1 MAGRGG
7 ALVLA
12 ILAVGGGASCS
23 GPPRPPVQGGEE
35 IVVPK
40 RSIDEVL
47 ANYRDSLMTLP
58 GVVGTAISLC
68 ERGERCIKVLLD
80 DASPETLSR
89 IPTRIEG
96 YRVVT
101 EVSGTIRPR

>member
-7 ALVLA
+7 AIVLA
-12 ILAVGGGASCS
+12 VLALGLASCS

-35 IVVPK
+35 IVVAK

-47 ANYRDSLMTLP
+47 ANYSDSLMTLP

-80 DASPETLSR
+80 DASPGTLSR

>member
-1 MAGRGG
+1 MAGRRG
-7 ALVLA
+7 AIVLA

-35 IVVPK
+35 IVVPM

-47 ANYRDSLMTLP
+47 ANYSDSLMTLP
-58 GVVGTAISLC
+58 GVVGTAIALC

-89 IPTRIEG
+89 IPNRIEG

>member
-1 MAGRGG
+1 M
-7 ALVLA
+7 
-12 ILAVGGGASCS
+12 
-23 GPPRPPVQGGEE
+23 QGGEA
-35 IVVPK
+35 IVVP
-40 RSIDEVL
+40 RRPIDEVL

-89 IPTRIEG
+89 IPNRIEG

-101 EVSGTIRPR
+101 EVSETIRPR